1 MLIAIALT
9 AATIAGAS
17 GGARVVAQ
25 DPPPMVITVHAAP
38 TISAHVITFMLREAD
53 EIWRRAGV
61 TFAWQVAPLPTA
73 PYLRAITLAP
83 YRPSTLRVIV
93 DDEVG
98 RTVESGVPIGWV
110 VFDDERTPE
119 PDVHVSRANALRLL
133 GLASPLVGRVDDM
146 PRLQQEM
153 LLGRAMGRA
162 LAHELGH
169 YLLSS
174 KAHAARGVMQGTL
187 SAWEFF
193 SAERP
198 QLALSPDERSVARQA
213 SVGLRQS
220 AVASRQSPVAL
231 SFAGRPRS

>member
-17 GGARVVAQ
+17 GGGHLVAQ

-38 TISAHVITFMLREAD
+38 TISAHLITFMLREAD

-83 YRPSTLRVIV
+83 YQPSTLRVIV
-93 DDEVG
+93 DDEIG
-98 RTVESGVPIGWV
+98 RMVESGVPIGWV
-110 VFDDERTPE
+110 VFEDERTPE
-119 PDVHVSRANALRLL
+119 PDVHVSRANAERLL
-133 GLASPLVGRVDDM
+133 GLASGVVGRVDEM
-146 PRLQQEM
+146 PRLEQEVLM
-153 LLGRAMGRA
+153 GRAMGRA

-174 KAHAARGVMQGTL
+174 KAHAAHGIMQGTL
-187 SAWEFF
+187 SAWQFF
-193 SAERP
+193 STEQP
-198 QLALSPDERSVARQA
+198 QLALSPQERSAARQ
-213 SVGLRQS
+213 SSIDSRRSS
-220 AVASRQSPVAL
+220 AAL
-231 SFAGRPRS
+231 PSEGRPRS